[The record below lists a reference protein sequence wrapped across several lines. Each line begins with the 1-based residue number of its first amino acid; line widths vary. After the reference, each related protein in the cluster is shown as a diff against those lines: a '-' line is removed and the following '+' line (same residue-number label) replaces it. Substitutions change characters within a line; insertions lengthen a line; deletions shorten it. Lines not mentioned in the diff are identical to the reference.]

1 VSGDHAPVALV
12 TGAGGQLGQVLVAL
26 APAEWRVRPL
36 SSDALDVTCAEAV
49 NAALTRE
56 RPTIIFNL
64 AAYTAVDAAESHAEE
79 AEAVN
84 STGAEHVAAAA
95 RGVGARLIHL
105 STDFVFDGAQSHPYV
120 PDAVPNPLNVYG
132 RTKLEG
138 ERAVLRRGASNT
150 AVVRTQWLYAI
161 RGHNFVQTM
170 LRAMHEREEVGV
182 VSDQVGSPTSAI
194 SLAEALWRL
203 ADRPHV
209 RGILHWADAGVASWY
224 DFAIAIQEEA
234 LALGLLDHA
243 VPVRPLRTDEFPTEA
258 RRPPFSVLDTRETS
272 RALGVSPAHWR
283 VRLRD
288 TLAAMAHG

>member
-1 VSGDHAPVALV
+1 VSGNQTPVALV

-49 NAALTRE
+49 HAVLARE
-56 RPTIIFNL
+56 RPTIVFNL
-64 AAYTAVDAAESHAEE
+64 AAYTAVDVAESHGPE

-84 STGAEHVAAAA
+84 SIGAEHVAAAA

-105 STDFVFDGAQSHPYV
+105 STDFVFDGAQSHPYA
-120 PDAVPNPLNVYG
+120 PDAAPNPLNVYG

-138 ERAVLRRGASNT
+138 ERAVLRSGAPDT
-150 AVVRTQWLYAI
+150 AIVRTQWLYAS

-170 LRAMHEREEVGV
+170 LRAMREREVVGV
-182 VSDQVGSPTSAI
+182 VSDQVGSPTSAR
-194 SLAEALWRL
+194 SLGETLWLL
-203 ADRPHV
+203 ASRPDVH
-209 RGILHWADAGVASWY
+209 GILHWADAGVASWY
-224 DFAIAIQEEA
+224 DFAVAIQEEA
-234 LALGLLDHA
+234 LALGLLDRS
-243 VPVRPLRTDEFPTEA
+243 VPVRPLCTDEFPTAA

-283 VRLRD
+283 ARLRD